1 MTLDLLAD
9 IYNSFNPFETA
20 SKEVY
25 VDCREVRGNWE
36 VFQELGKK
44 IILSNQPTCQLCSG
58 HRGTGKSTE
67 LLRLKTYLEEKGYFV
82 VYFAVDD
89 QDIEPEDVEY
99 ADILMACTR
108 HLVEAIKIEQH
119 NPLLEWMESRWE
131 SFKDLMLMEV
141 SFQGLNLEQQI
152 SQFSKITATIKAI
165 PDKRR
170 ELRQKINANTPSL
183 VEALNNFILQAQ
195 KSLPKN
201 KNKGLVI
208 IADNLDRIVEVQ
220 EEGKRSNYEEIY
232 INRSEMLRGLKCHVI
247 YTVPIDVVYSDS
259 VTSIEASYHK
269 LDVVPMMM
277 VRNLDGSI
285 NEAGLNKLRELI
297 CQRVRLIEPKLEKTL
312 DGKVDGLDLPAV
324 FDSPETLNI
333 LCLMSGGHM
342 RDLMKLI
349 QSAIEQ
355 VDNLPITSKAA
366 KLATEK
372 MRETYRK
379 GVQEYQWYILAQANN
394 CKDKKDDKEHLRLLR
409 NRSLLEYRYYD
420 ENDSLQIW
428 CDVHPLIEKT
438 PKFQDALS
446 KNISV

>member
-20 SKEVY
+20 SKEAY

-183 VEALNNFILQAQ
+183 VEALN
-195 KSLPKN
+195 
-201 KNKGLVI
+201 
-208 IADNLDRIVEVQ
+208 
-220 EEGKRSNYEEIY
+220 
-232 INRSEMLRGLKCHVI
+232 LRG
-247 YTVPIDVVYSDS
+247 
-259 VTSIEASYHK
+259 
-269 LDVVPMMM
+269 
-277 VRNLDGSI
+277 
-285 NEAGLNKLRELI
+285 
-297 CQRVRLIEPKLEKTL
+297 
-312 DGKVDGLDLPAV
+312 
-324 FDSPETLNI
+324 
-333 LCLMSGGHM
+333 
-342 RDLMKLI
+342 
-349 QSAIEQ
+349 
-355 VDNLPITSKAA
+355 
-366 KLATEK
+366 
-372 MRETYRK
+372 
-379 GVQEYQWYILAQANN
+379 
-394 CKDKKDDKEHLRLLR
+394 
-409 NRSLLEYRYYD
+409 
-420 ENDSLQIW
+420 
-428 CDVHPLIEKT
+428 
-438 PKFQDALS
+438 
-446 KNISV
+446 

>member
-20 SKEVY
+20 SKEAY

-36 VFQELGKK
+36 VFQELGRK
-44 IILSNQPTCQLCSG
+44 ITLSNQPTCQLCSG

-108 HLVEAIKIEQH
+108 HLVEGIKIEQH
-119 NPLLEWMESRWE
+119 NPLLEWMELRWE

-141 SFQGLNLEQQI
+141 SFQGLSLEQQI

-195 KSLPKN
+195 KSLPKA

-232 INRSEMLRGLKCHVI
+232 LNRSEMLRGLKCHVI

-259 VTSIEASYHK
+259 VTNIEASYHK

-277 VRNLDGSI
+277 VRNRDGSV

-297 CQRVRLIEPKLEKTL
+297 CQRVRLIKPELEKTL
-312 DGKVDGLDLPAV
+312 DNKVEGLNLPSV
-324 FDSPETLNI
+324 FDSPETLNN

-355 VDNLPITSKAA
+355 VDELPITERAA
-366 KLATEK
+366 KLSIEK
-372 MRETYRK
+372 MREIYRK
-379 GVQEYQWYILAQANN
+379 GIQEYNWDILAQANR

-438 PKFQDALS
+438 PKFKDALS
-446 KNISV
+446 KNQAV